1 MAKRKGHGPRDKKAV
16 REEALL
22 QTAADCFCEY
32 GYRAT
37 NLETIAERMGIS
49 RVTLYRYCP
58 SKKEL
63 LVRIFERAMS
73 FYQHDLR
80 RICAQ
85 PIPAEEKLRQ
95 IIRHQI
101 RTIVERRN
109 ILVVFFSEE
118 SHLPAEMA
126 CRVRAERRAYDKIIE
141 GVIAEGVQTGRLAPL
156 PAKLLAFAI
165 LGMCNWLYQWYQ
177 PDGPLSEDEVARSFI
192 AIIEGGCLR
201 ADPQREI
208 LARLDRVE
216 TALSAMQGASR
227 EDA

>member
-1 MAKRKGHGPRDKKAV
+1 MAKRKGHGPHNKQAV

-22 QTAADCFCEY
+22 QTAADCFCEH

-37 NLETIAERMGIS
+37 KLETVAERMGIS

-80 RICAQ
+80 RICTQ

-95 IIRHQI
+95 IVRHQI
-101 RTIVERRN
+101 RLIVERRN
-109 ILVVFFSEE
+109 ILIVFFSEE
-118 SHLPAEMA
+118 SHLPEEMA
-126 CRVRAERRAYDKIIE
+126 CRVRAERRAYDRIIE
-141 GVIAEGVQTGRLAPL
+141 DVIAEGIQAGRFAPL
-156 PAKLLAFAI
+156 PTKLVAFAI

-177 PDGPLSEDEVARSFI
+177 PDGALSEDEVARNFI
-192 AIIEGGCLR
+192 ALVEGGCLR

-216 TALSAMQGASR
+216 TALTAVQGAAR
-227 EDA
+227 KDA

>member
-1 MAKRKGHGPRDKKAV
+1 MAKRKGHGPHNKQAV

-22 QTAADCFCEY
+22 QTAADCFCEH

-63 LVRIFERAMS
+63 LVRIFERAIS
-73 FYQHDLR
+73 FYQRDLR

-85 PIPAEEKLRQ
+85 PIPPEEKLRQ

-101 RTIVERRN
+101 HTIVERRN

-118 SHLPAEMA
+118 SHLPEEMA
-126 CRVRAERRAYDKIIE
+126 RRVRAERRAYDGIIE
-141 GVIAEGVQTGRLAPL
+141 DVIAEGVQAGRIEPM
-156 PAKLLAFAI
+156 PAKLVAFAV

-177 PDGPLSEDEVARSFI
+177 PDKMLSEDEVARNFI
-192 AIIEGGCLR
+192 ALVEGGYLR
-201 ADPQREI
+201 ADPQSEI
-208 LARLDRVE
+208 LGRLDRVE
-216 TALSAMQGASR
+216 AALAALHKAP
-227 EDA
+227 DA

>member
-1 MAKRKGHGPRDKKAV
+1 MAKRKGHGPHNKQAV

-22 QTAADCFCEY
+22 QTAADCFCEH

-37 NLETIAERMGIS
+37 KLETVAERMGIS

-80 RICAQ
+80 RICTQ

-95 IIRHQI
+95 IVRHQI
-101 RTIVERRN
+101 RLIVERRN
-109 ILVVFFSEE
+109 ILIVFFSEE
-118 SHLPAEMA
+118 SHLPEEMVH
-126 CRVRAERRAYDKIIE
+126 RVRAERRAYDDLIE
-141 GVIAEGVQTGRLAPL
+141 GVIAEVIQAGRFAPL
-156 PAKLLAFAI
+156 PPKLVAFAI

-177 PDGPLSEDEVARSFI
+177 PDGPLSADEIARSFI
-192 AIIEGGCLR
+192 ALVEGSYLR

-208 LARLDRVE
+208 LARLGRME
-216 TALSAMQGASR
+216 TALTAMQGATR
-227 EDA
+227 KDT

>member
-1 MAKRKGHGPRDKKAV
+1 MAKRKGHGPHNKQAV

-22 QTAADCFCEY
+22 QTAADCFCEH

-37 NLETIAERMGIS
+37 KLETVAERMGIS

-73 FYQHDLR
+73 FYKHDLQ

-85 PIPAEEKLRQ
+85 PIPSEEKLRQ

-101 RTIVERRN
+101 HSIVERRN

-118 SHLPAEMA
+118 GHLPEEMA
-126 CRVRAERRAYDKIIE
+126 RRVRAERRAYDRIIE
-141 GVIAEGVQTGRLAPL
+141 DVIAEGIQAGRLEPL
-156 PAKLLAFAI
+156 PTKLVAFAI
-165 LGMCNWLYQWYQ
+165 LGMCNWMYQWYQ
-177 PDGPLSEDEVARSFI
+177 PDGALSEDEVARNFI
-192 AIIEGGCLR
+192 ALVEGGCLR

-216 TALSAMQGASR
+216 TALTAVQGAAR
-227 EDA
+227 KDA

>member
-1 MAKRKGHGPRDKKAV
+1 MAKRKGHGPHNKQAV

-22 QTAADCFCEY
+22 QTAADCFCEH

-37 NLETIAERMGIS
+37 KLETVAERMGIS

-80 RICAQ
+80 RICTQ

-95 IIRHQI
+95 IVRHQI
-101 RTIVERRN
+101 RLIVERRN
-109 ILVVFFSEE
+109 ILIVFFSEE
-118 SHLPAEMA
+118 SHLPEEMIH
-126 CRVRAERRAYDKIIE
+126 RVRAERRAYDDLIE
-141 GVIAEGVQTGRLAPL
+141 GVIAEGIQAGRFAPL
-156 PAKLLAFAI
+156 PPKLVAFAI

-177 PDGPLSEDEVARSFI
+177 PDGPLSADEIARSFI
-192 AIIEGGCLR
+192 ALVEGGYLR

-208 LARLDRVE
+208 LTRLGRME
-216 TALSAMQGASR
+216 TALTAMQGATR
-227 EDA
+227 KDT

>member
-1 MAKRKGHGPRDKKAV
+1 MAKRKGHGPHNKQAV

-85 PIPAEEKLRQ
+85 PIQAEEKLRQ

-101 RTIVERRN
+101 HTISERRN

-126 CRVRAERRAYDKIIE
+126 HRVRAERRAYDKIIE
-141 GVIAEGVQTGRLAPL
+141 DVIAEGVQAGRLAPL
-156 PAKLLAFAI
+156 PAKLVAFAI

-177 PDGPLSEDEVARSFI
+177 SDGPLSEDEVARCFI
-192 AIIEGGCLR
+192 ALVEGGCLR
-201 ADPQREI
+201 ADPQLEI
-208 LARLDRVE
+208 LARLDRME
-216 TALSAMQGASR
+216 TALAGLPKAP
-227 EDA
+227 DA

>member
-1 MAKRKGHGPRDKKAV
+1 MAKRKGHGPHNKQAV

-22 QTAADCFCEY
+22 QTAADCFCKH

-37 NLETIAERMGIS
+37 KLETVAERMGIS

-80 RICAQ
+80 RICTQ

-95 IIRHQI
+95 IVRHQI
-101 RTIVERRN
+101 RLIVERRN
-109 ILVVFFSEE
+109 ILIVFFSEE
-118 SHLPAEMA
+118 SHLPEEMVH
-126 CRVRAERRAYDKIIE
+126 RVRAERRAYDDLIE
-141 GVIAEGVQTGRLAPL
+141 GVIAEGIQAGRFAPL
-156 PAKLLAFAI
+156 PTKLVAFAI

-177 PDGPLSEDEVARSFI
+177 PDGALSEDEVARNFI
-192 AIIEGGCLR
+192 ALVEGGCLR

-208 LARLDRVE
+208 LARLDRME
-216 TALSAMQGASR
+216 TALTAMQGATR
-227 EDA
+227 KDT